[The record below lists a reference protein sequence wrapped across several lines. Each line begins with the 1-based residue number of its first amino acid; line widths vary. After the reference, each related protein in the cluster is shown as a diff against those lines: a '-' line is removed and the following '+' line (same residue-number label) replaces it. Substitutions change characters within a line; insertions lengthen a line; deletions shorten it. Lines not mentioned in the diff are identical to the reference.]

1 MFRYSSVSN
10 IPHTYHPLITHNHT
24 GQHVM
29 SEAREERSDD
39 DKMSVVRSIGQK
51 LQGRSDLYTL
61 REKLHE
67 SVWKAT

>member
-1 MFRYSSVSN
+1 MPRV
-10 IPHTYHPLITHNHT
+10 
-24 GQHVM
+24 
-29 SEAREERSDD
+29 EEGKDDD

-61 REKLHE
+61 GQKLHE